1 MIGREQSRKYCTQDT
16 DKKVHL
22 LPYSATSLVPRPHQA
37 FDFSFT
43 CGEGLG
49 MRLPIIWCMQL
60 KWVVHGKKVDII
72 ILTHN
77 YYVSNAGVVTYMSR
91 VEAFATRIKIESRDQ
106 GDLRTA
112 KN

>member
-1 MIGREQSRKYCTQDT
+1 MWGGPRNEATYYM
-16 DKKVHL
+16 VH
-22 LPYSATSLVPRPHQA
+22 AV
-37 FDFSFT
+37 
-43 CGEGLG
+43 
-49 MRLPIIWCMQL
+49 

-77 YYVSNAGVVTYMSR
+77 YYVSNTGVVTYMSR